1 MLKIPPS
8 KLKEFSG
15 RFETHKL
22 NIAASNMYVQMAAL
36 IGKNAV
42 YLDRQTYM
50 DLFLNALSDIE
61 LVSSP
66 TDAFIPSESGKHL
79 FDVNRLAPE
88 YLEITKRIPISLFE
102 ETLGPTSALTI
113 TVKNNPSEM
122 DFVYD
127 DLFRFFSLF
136 KYLDVI
142 NMIRLNTFSNY
153 TPIIEY
159 IVENITLDQW
169 KDFIKSNKPSEM
181 KYAKICED
189 LIFNPDVAA
198 IVNFY
203 RNESPCKFDV
213 LDLMM
218 RLCANTVL
226 KTDPI
231 LILGVYMIISF
242 AMKDFK
248 NENTETSECSEYV
261 INVLSIL

>member
-1 MLKIPPS
+1 MLNIPPS

-22 NIAASNMYVQMAAL
+22 NVAASNMYVQMAAL

-42 YLDRQTYM
+42 YLDRDTYM
-50 DLFLNALSDIE
+50 ELFLDALSDIE

-66 TDAFIPSESGKHL
+66 TDAFIPSESGKNL

-88 YLEITKRIPISLFE
+88 YIEITKRIPIALFE

-113 TVKNNPSEM
+113 MVKNNPAEM
-122 DFVYD
+122 ELIYD

-142 NMIRLNTFSNY
+142 TMIRLNTFSNY

-159 IVENITLDQW
+159 MVENITLDQW
-169 KDFIKSNKPSEM
+169 KDYLKSNKPNET

-189 LIFNPDVAA
+189 VMFNPDVATV
-198 IVNFY
+198 VNFY
-203 RNESPCKFDV
+203 RNEASCKFDV
-213 LDLMM
+213 LNLMM
-218 RLCANTVL
+218 RLCTNAVL

-231 LILGVYMIISF
+231 LILGVYLIISF

-248 NENTETSECSEYV
+248 NENIEPSECSKYV
-261 INVLSIL
+261 TNVLSIL